1 MRFSQ
6 FCSLALCPR
15 FLCAVPI
22 GLGSLAAKYPPN
34 ALPSPEGLHLKF
46 VVLGVGTQNYT
57 CVGGDDA
64 SEPGTIGAVAQLYD
78 IGTRLNTDP
87 HAQSKISSL
96 SGRALVSA
104 SKHRLEGYL
113 ESEGYDRRLGSHF
126 FSPTG
131 PNTSLPTFFLDRVP
145 STPFPIAIASKKNA
159 TDAPRTAFPGLAGEG
174 AVQWLRL
181 VDDDGMS
188 VGGIDTVYRIETAGD
203 SKPASCKGRK
213 GDFEVPYAAQYWMYG
228 GAT

>member
-1 MRFSQ
+1 MRLFQ
-6 FCSLALCPR
+6 FCSLALYLR
-15 FLCAVPI
+15 FLCVVAAPLEASSCPA

-46 VVLGVGTQNYT
+46 VVLGVGTQNYI

-87 HAQSKISSL
+87 HAQSKISPL

-113 ESEGYDRRLGSHF
+113 KSEGYDRRLGSHF
-126 FSPTG
+126 FSQNRTQH
-131 PNTSLPTFFLDRVP
+131 
-145 STPFPIAIASKKNA
+145 STPCPIAVVTKKNA
-159 TDAPRTAFPGLAGEG
+159 TDAPKAAFPGLAGEG
-174 AVQWLRL
+174 AMQWLRL
-181 VDDDGMS
+181 VDDGMS
-188 VGGIDTVYRIETAGD
+188 VDGIDTVYRIETAGG

-228 GAT
+228 GAA